1 MAENVAIIWVK
12 GKLPFWKALCAGNM
26 NHLVVSGINYHS
38 APIAIREQFCIPDS
52 CIGHALEALKR
63 FPHIKEAAILSTCNR
78 TEVYAVVD
86 DVAAGLKEIDL
97 FFSSVQSV
105 SDHGA
110 LKPNFRLLRD
120 DVVLHLL
127 RVAAGLDSMILGE
140 GQIMSQVKAS
150 HQAALERGT
159 AGPILDIV
167 FKLALTNGK
176 RVRSETTLGKKA
188 VSVSSAAVELAKDL
202 LGNLKDKSI
211 AVIGLGKM
219 GQICTKH
226 LLSDPGQGP
235 IVLFNRNS
243 ERIENFLGNKLSNKE
258 RLKTGFTFEERTA
271 VAAQADLVI
280 VATGSNQFVL
290 QRDELARQRHEKSPK
305 QIIIDISV
313 PRNVDPS
320 VAELEGVELYIADDL
335 SQIVAKNMA
344 HREALISD
352 AEAIIYETLEE
363 YHNWERSQLV
373 VPTIAILREKIE
385 AIRQEHM
392 AKNTILSGLNSGQD
406 MEAIS
411 RAIVNQILHHPT
423 VQLKATKDYEIL
435 RQQAEALRT
444 LFNLDPLSPLSAN
457 NMAKFASQQSAACAE
472 ARKNRVTHEKM
483 QEKMQEKFQEKLQEK
498 TQEKFQE
505 KLQDKI
511 HEASVPSV
519 QRPILN

>member
-1 MAENVAIIWVK
+1 
-12 GKLPFWKALCAGNM
+12 M

-38 APIAIREQFCIPDS
+38 APIAIRERFCIPDS

-97 FFSSVQSV
+97 FFNSVQSV

-150 HQAALERGT
+150 HQSALEHGT
-159 AGPILDIV
+159 AGPILDVV

-202 LGNLKDKSI
+202 LGSLKDKSI

-235 IVLFNRNS
+235 IVLFNRNK
-243 ERIENFLGNKLSNKE
+243 ERIENFLGNKLNNQE
-258 RLKTGFTFEERTA
+258 RLKTGFSFEERTA

-280 VATGSNQFVL
+280 VATGSSQFVL
-290 QRDELARQRHEKSPK
+290 QKDELEKQRHAKSPK

-320 VAELEGVELYIADDL
+320 VAELSGVELFVADDL
-335 SQIVAKNMA
+335 SQIVANNMA
-344 HREALISD
+344 HREALVSD

-392 AKNTILSGLNSGQD
+392 AKNTVLPGLNASGQD

-411 RAIVNQILHHPT
+411 RAIINQILHHPT

-444 LFNLDPLSPLSAN
+444 LFNLDPLSPLASSN
-457 NMAKFASQQSAACAE
+457 NMAKFASTQSSACAE
-472 ARKNRVTHEKM
+472 ARKSRVVHDKHE
-483 QEKMQEKFQEKLQEK
+483 
-498 TQEKFQE
+498 TTP
-505 KLQDKI
+505 
-511 HEASVPSV
+511 PSA

>member
-1 MAENVAIIWVK
+1 
-12 GKLPFWKALCAGNM
+12 M

-105 SDHGA
+105 SDHEA

-120 DVVLHLL
+120 DVVLHIL

-150 HQAALERGT
+150 HQAALEHGT

-202 LGNLKDKSI
+202 LGSLKDKSVAI
-211 AVIGLGKM
+211 IGMGKM

-226 LLSDPGQGP
+226 LLSDSGQGP

-243 ERIENFLGNKLSNKE
+243 ERIENFLSNKLNNKE
-258 RLKTGFTFEERTA
+258 RLKTSFSFEERTA

-280 VATGSNQFVL
+280 VATGSKQFVL
-290 QRDELARQRHEKSPK
+290 QRDELARQRHKNSPK

-313 PRNVDPS
+313 PRNVDPA
-320 VAELEGVELYIADDL
+320 VAELDGVELYIADDL

-344 HREALISD
+344 YREALISD
-352 AEAIIYETLEE
+352 AETIIYETLEE

-392 AKNTILSGLNSGQD
+392 AKNTVLPGLNASGQD

-411 RAIVNQILHHPT
+411 RAIINQILHHPT

-444 LFNLDPLSPLSAN
+444 LFNLDPLSPLATNS
-457 NMAKFASQQSAACAE
+457 MAKFASQQSSACAE
-472 ARKNRVTHEKM
+472 ARKSRAM
-483 QEKMQEKFQEKLQEK
+483 QEKIQE
-498 TQEKFQE
+498 T
-505 KLQDKI
+505 
-511 HEASVPSV
+511 APSS

>member
-1 MAENVAIIWVK
+1 
-12 GKLPFWKALCAGNM
+12 M

-63 FPHIKEAAILSTCNR
+63 FPHIKEATILSTCNR

-86 DVAAGLKEIDL
+86 DVAAGLREIDL

-105 SDHGA
+105 SDHEA

-120 DVVLHLL
+120 DVVLHIL

-150 HQAALERGT
+150 HQAALEHGT

-188 VSVSSAAVELAKDL
+188 VSVSSAAVELARDL
-202 LGNLKDKSI
+202 LGSLKDKSV
-211 AVIGLGKM
+211 AVIGMGKM

-226 LLSDPGQGP
+226 LLSDSGQGP
-235 IVLFNRNS
+235 IVLFNRNG
-243 ERIENFLGNKLSNKE
+243 ERIENFLSNKLNNKE
-258 RLKTGFTFEERTA
+258 RLKTSFTFEERTV

-280 VATGSNQFVL
+280 VATGAKQFVL

-313 PRNVDPS
+313 PRNVEPS
-320 VAELEGVELYIADDL
+320 VAELDGVDLYIADDL
-335 SQIVAKNMA
+335 SKIVAKNMA

-392 AKNTILSGLNSGQD
+392 AKNTVLPGLNASGQD

-444 LFNLDPLSPLSAN
+444 LFNLDPLSPLSAT
-457 NMAKFASQQSAACAE
+457 NMAKFASQQSSACTE
-472 ARKNRVTHEKM
+472 ARKNRA
-483 QEKMQEKFQEKLQEK
+483 LQE
-498 TQEKFQE
+498 
-505 KLQDKI
+505 KI
-511 HEASVPSV
+511 HEANAPTV

>member
-1 MAENVAIIWVK
+1 
-12 GKLPFWKALCAGNM
+12 M

-127 RVAAGLDSMILGE
+127 RVASGLDSMILGE

-150 HQAALERGT
+150 HQAALEYGT

-202 LGNLKDKSI
+202 LGSLKDKSI
-211 AVIGLGKM
+211 AVIGMGKM

-226 LLSDPGQGP
+226 LLSDSGQGP
-235 IVLFNRNS
+235 IVLFNRNN
-243 ERIENFLGNKLSNKE
+243 ERIENFLSNKLNNKE
-258 RLKTGFTFEERTA
+258 RLKTSFTFEERTA
-271 VAAQADLVI
+271 VSAQADLVI
-280 VATGSNQFVL
+280 VATGAKQFVL
-290 QRDELARQRHEKSPK
+290 QRDDLARQRHEKSPK

-320 VAELEGVELYIADDL
+320 VAELDGVELYIADDL
-335 SQIVAKNMA
+335 SKIVAKNMA

-352 AEAIIYETLEE
+352 AETIIYETLEE

-392 AKNTILSGLNSGQD
+392 AKNTVLPGLNASGQD

-444 LFNLDPLSPLSAN
+444 LFNLDPLSPLSAHT
-457 NMAKFASQQSAACAE
+457 MAKFSSQQSSACTE
-472 ARKNRVTHEKM
+472 ARKNRA
-483 QEKMQEKFQEKLQEK
+483 LQE
-498 TQEKFQE
+498 
-505 KLQDKI
+505 KI
-511 HEASVPSV
+511 HEANAPTV